1 VFYVRKENIFYVRM
15 VCFDCK
21 EKPDW

>member
-15 VCFDCK
+15 VCFNCK

>member
-15 VCFDCK
+15 VCFK
-21 EKPDW
+21 SKKKPDW